1 MTTTL
6 TPTTLTPTISVPVAT
21 DQVRSAGR
29 FGRAGLATGFA
40 AAAANVAVVAGA
52 RGLDASVEIQN
63 EAIPLMGF
71 AQVTLVAAIIGIG
84 LAALFTRRARRPRHT
99 FVVTTVVLSA
109 LSMVP
114 PAIVDADV
122 ATKLVLGLTHAVA
135 AVIIIPAIA
144 RRVAS

>member
-6 TPTTLTPTISVPVAT
+6 NPLATTPTVTADTRPV
-21 DQVRSAGR
+21 GR
-29 FGRAGLATGFA
+29 FGRAGMAAGFGA
-40 AAAANVAVVAGA
+40 AVANVALVAGA
-52 RGLDASVEIQN
+52 RQFDASVEIQN
-63 EAIPLMGF
+63 EAIPLLGF

-84 LAALFTRRARRPRHT
+84 LAALFARRARRPRRT

-122 ATKLVLGLTHAVA
+122 ATKLVLGLTHVVA

>member
-1 MTTTL
+1 MTTTVTPL
-6 TPTTLTPTISVPVAT
+6 ATTPTATTDTRPVS
-21 DQVRSAGR
+21 RY
-29 FGRAGLATGFA
+29 GRAGVAAGFA
-40 AAAANVAVVAGA
+40 AAAANVALVAGA
-52 RGLDASVEIQN
+52 RQLGASVEIQN
-63 EAIPLMGF
+63 EAIPLLGF